1 MNYYRAMSSLTYRVC
16 SRCVMD
22 TSDPDITFDDDG
34 VCNHCHTHQQ
44 VITRLGSQEHRAAE
58 LAAIV
63 SNVKRKGA
71 GLRYDCIIGISG
83 GVDSTY
89 VAWLVKQL
97 GLRPLAVHVDN
108 GWNSDTAVKN
118 IAHFIELLGI
128 DLFTDVLDW
137 DEFRDLQRA
146 FLLASVP
153 DVEIPTDHIVWAAM
167 FRAAK
172 QHGVRSIISG
182 VNERTESHL
191 PPAWSRGHRD
201 FGYIKDVHSKFG
213 LLPLRKLPHFSFF
226 DHVSRVQVDGV
237 IPILNYTEFSRDEAV
252 SIIENELGWRDYGG
266 KHHESVFTRWYQG
279 CYLLRKF
286 GFDKRR
292 SHLSSLVSSGQ
303 MTRDRALAALQPPP
317 YDEALQDED
326 CIYVAKKLGINK
338 AEFDAIMTAPP
349 CQFSDFESYA
359 KVLNT
364 PAFRALRSVRKAFR
378 SRQAEAGA

>member
-1 MNYYRAMSSLTYRVC
+1 MNYYRPVSSLTYRVC

-34 VCNHCHTHQQ
+34 VCNHCHAHGQ
-44 VITRLGSQEHRAAE
+44 VLNRIGAREQREANLSAMVANLKE
-58 LAAIV
+58 
-63 SNVKRKGA
+63 KGA
-71 GLRYDCIIGISG
+71 GLPYDCIIGISG

-108 GWNSDTAVKN
+108 GWNSEIAVKN
-118 IAHFIELLGI
+118 IARFIERLGI

-167 FRAAK
+167 FRVAK
-172 QHGVRSIISG
+172 RHGVGSIITG
-182 VNERTESHL
+182 MNERTESHL
-191 PPAWSRGHRD
+191 PTAWSTGHRD
-201 FGYIKDVHSKFG
+201 YGYIKDIHSKFG
-213 LLPLRKLPHFSFF
+213 QLPLRTLPHFNFF
-226 DHVSRVQVDGV
+226 DYVSQVQALAP
-237 IPILNYTEFSRDEAV
+237 IPILNYVDFSREEAV
-252 SIIENELGWRDYGG
+252 RIIEKELGWLDYGG

-279 CYLLRKF
+279 CYLPRKF

-303 MTRDRALAALQPPP
+303 ITRDKALAALQPPP
-317 YDEALQDED
+317 YDENLQEED
-326 CIYVAKKLGINK
+326 CIYVAKKLGFSE
-338 AEFDAIMTAPP
+338 AEFDAIMMAPP
-349 CQFSDFESYA
+349 RRFGEYGSYA
-359 KVLNT
+359 QVLER
-364 PAFRALRSVRKAFR
+364 PAFRALRRVRQVFR
-378 SRQAEAGA
+378 RKTGR